1 MVRPLEYFFVLLRCK
16 VFTFCIQKGEASF
29 GDKKKNQE
37 KRERK
42 MLTCH
47 QVVHNSDSLRSC
59 KYSLISV
66 FG

>member
-1 MVRPLEYFFVLLRCK
+1 MVRPLEYFSVLLRCK
-16 VFTFCIQKGEASF
+16 VFTFCIQEREASF

-47 QVVHNSDSLRSC
+47 QVVHNSEIL
-59 KYSLISV
+59 
-66 FG
+66 